1 VDRHVAGAAPG
12 RVVEVQR
19 PRRRLLRL
27 DIRIGPLSSD
37 DPRLRTLVAHL
48 AALAAAL
55 VILALQGPEPMS
67 AGQMLTAVAIGLGL
81 SLLRVLSVRRR
92 LALSS
97 LMLDAVG
104 MVTLLAGTGAT
115 ASPFNVLALAGVW
128 WAAHVPRQR
137 SGLTYGL
144 AFAAAYALLVVP
156 QALRE
161 HALVAAFEN
170 AVALIIVA
178 FLSGWFVRVDRR
190 ALELSEAPHARRIA
204 AEQGAVRDSL
214 LLPLR
219 TTEIP
224 VDVVLAARGIGLT
237 AIQAELLIWD
247 GTPISEAAPRYRLT
261 WVHRGT
267 GLRKEERGSIA
278 RMNL

>member
-1 VDRHVAGAAPG
+1 VERQVAVAPG
-12 RVVEVQR
+12 RVVELLQ
-19 PRRRLLRL
+19 PRRGLLRL
-27 DIRIGPLSSD
+27 DLRIGPLRSD
-37 DPRLRTLVAHL
+37 DPRLRMLLAHL
-48 AALAAAL
+48 GALAAAP
-55 VILALQGPEPMS
+55 VILALQRSEAMS
-67 AGQMLTAVAIGLGL
+67 VGKMLTAIVIGLGL

-115 ASPFNVLALAGVW
+115 ASPFYVLALAGVW
-128 WAAHVPRQR
+128 WAAHVPRRR

-144 AFAAAYALLVVP
+144 AFAAAYALLIVP

-161 HALVAAFEN
+161 HALTAAFDN

-178 FLSGWFVRVDRR
+178 LLSGWFVRVDRR
-190 ALELSEAPHARRIA
+190 ALELSEAPHAPPVA

-224 VDVVLAARGIGLT
+224 VDVLLAARGIGLT
-237 AIQAELLIWD
+237 VIQAELLISD
-247 GTPISEAAPRYRLT
+247 GKPISDTAVRNRLT
-261 WVHRGT
+261 RVHREIGP
-267 GLRKEERGSIA
+267 RKEERGSTP